1 MNTFSLVINYLNIFW
16 NLTHVSVGLFD
27 IHETT
32 WFSMVDRLCTLLEK
46 FDLMYYAIAFVK
58 NQGSNL
64 LLMTTTLHSIVDCQP
79 LKL

>member
-1 MNTFSLVINYLNIFW
+1 MDTFALVINYLNNFW
-16 NLTHVSVGLFD
+16 NLMHVSVGLSE

-32 WFSMVDRLCTLLEK
+32 WFSMVDQLCTFLEK
-46 FDLMYYAIAFVK
+46 FNLMHYVIAFVK
-58 NQGSNL
+58 DQSSNL